1 MVVFAEF
8 NFSLETRIHFGMG
21 ATNKTGGEA
30 AAIGAHKVLV
40 VTDSGVAEAG
50 LLEPVLSSL
59 QSAGITSIVFADVS
73 SNPAAAS
80 VENAA
85 AVARDES
92 CDTVVAVGGGSSI
105 DTAKGA
111 AVVAA
116 LGGKVSDYEGWEK
129 ISGQPLPVI
138 AIPTTAGTGSEVSY
152 WAVISNVADH
162 RKMLVGSPK
171 IAPVVALVD
180 PAMTYTLPPSLTAY
194 TGMDALTHAVEA
206 FTSTLSNP
214 ISDVLAL
221 AAIERIGASLRRAV
235 ETPIDE
241 VARSNM
247 MLASTMAAMAFNSAD
262 LGAVHCMSEA
272 LGGMYDIHHGLAN
285 AILLPHV
292 IAFNEP
298 AAPHKFG
305 RIAVALGT
313 KKGGAAE
320 AVRRLSER
328 LHFPSLRQVGIN
340 EVDLPRLAELSG
352 QNISVSSNARLITK
366 EDFLR
371 LFKEAL

>member
-8 NFSLETRIHFGMG
+8 NFSLKTHIHFGMST
-21 ATNKTGGEA
+21 TNKIGEEA
-30 AAIGAHKVLV
+30 ATIGAHKVLV
-40 VTDSGVAEAG
+40 VTDPGVAEAG
-50 LLEPVLSSL
+50 LLEPVLNSL

-85 AVARDES
+85 AVARDEC
-92 CDTVVAVGGGSSI
+92 CDTVVAVGGGSPI
-105 DTAKGA
+105 DTAKGV
-111 AVVAA
+111 AVVAT

-129 ISGQPLPVI
+129 ISGKPLPVI

-152 WAVISNVADH
+152 WAVISNLAGR

-235 ETPIDE
+235 ETPIDG

-298 AAPHKFG
+298 ATPHKFG
-305 RIAVALGT
+305 HIAVALGT
-313 KKGGAAE
+313 KKSGAAE
-320 AVRRLSER
+320 AVRRLLEK
-328 LHFPSLRQVGIN
+328 LHFPSLRQVGIS
-340 EVDLPRLAELSG
+340 EVDLPRLAELSS
-352 QNISVSSNARLITK
+352 QNISVSSNARSITK